1 MKRIGI
7 TTNKKIVAND
17 PVDGW
22 TVNEVHYDYGKSVEL
37 VGGVPL
43 LLPISTN
50 LATIDAYLDSIDG
63 LILSGGVDIH
73 PFHFGEEMKP
83 LSGSVN
89 NERDIF
95 EIKLTKRAID
105 KGLPILAICRGM
117 QLINVI
123 YGGTLYQDLSYY
135 ENSSLKHRSV
145 GDASIPV
152 HYVEILDKN
161 SISYSIWGRESIE
174 VNSIHH
180 QVVDVVGDG
189 LKVVG
194 QASDGVIE
202 ILEDPDYPFLLA
214 VQFHPELM
222 TSRGN
227 SDMIRLFQAFVD
239 AIK

>member
-7 TTNKKIVAND
+7 TTNRKIVVND
-17 PVDGW
+17 PIDRW
-22 TVNEVHYDYGKSVEL
+22 TINEIHCDYGNSVEL

-50 LATIDAYLDSIDG
+50 LKTIDAYLDSIDG
-63 LILSGGVDIH
+63 LVLSGGVDIH

-89 NERDIF
+89 NDRDIF
-95 EIKLTKRAID
+95 EIKLTKKAID
-105 KGLPILAICRGM
+105 RGIPILAICRGM
-117 QLINVI
+117 QLVNVI

-135 ENSSLKHRSV
+135 KNNSLKHRNV
-145 GDASIPV
+145 GDASIPT
-152 HYVEILDKN
+152 HYVEIQDKSSMSFN
-161 SISYSIWGRESIE
+161 IWGRESIE

-180 QVVDVVGDG
+180 QIVDVIGDG

-194 QASDGVIE
+194 LSSDGVVE
-202 ILEDPDYPFLLA
+202 ILEDSEYPFLLA

-222 TSRGN
+222 TSKGN
-227 SDMIRLFQAFVD
+227 SDMIKLFQAFID

>member
-7 TTNKKIVAND
+7 TTNKKIVADD

-22 TVNEVHYDYGKSVEL
+22 TVNEVHCDYGNSVEL

-43 LLPISTN
+43 LLPVTTN
-50 LATIDAYLDSIDG
+50 PKTINAYLDCIDG

-73 PFHFGEEMKP
+73 SFHFGEEMKP
-83 LSGSVN
+83 LCGKVN
-89 NERDIF
+89 NERDTF
-95 EIKLTKRAID
+95 EIKLTKLAID
-105 KGLPILAICRGM
+105 KGIPILGICRGM

-135 ENSSLKHRSV
+135 ENNSLKHRNV

-161 SISYSIWGRESIE
+161 SISFKIWKRESIE

-180 QVVDVVGDG
+180 QVIDIIGDG

-194 QASDGVIE
+194 QSSDGVVE

-222 TSRGN
+222 ASKGN
-227 SDMIRLFQAFVD
+227 LDMTKLFKAFVD
-239 AIK
+239 AVK